1 MRPWAKCWTNLPQC
15 RLLVVLSITVVA
27 VAIVGASAEAVGAQS
42 SHSTERIAFDV
53 ASVKENRSSDY
64 RNAGIQFRPG
74 GRLVIK
80 GIPLMLIIT
89 VAYGLPLQSD
99 RLTGG
104 PEWIRT
110 AKYDIEA
117 AADKEAIPT
126 GASLGA
132 RNENIRLMLQTL
144 LAERFGL
151 RLRRETKEVPVYAI
165 IVKQSGPKLAKSPL
179 EERDCTNSATSPAPG
194 DPEVCHTFAGGA
206 FQGVHAKAAS
216 MSDLVS
222 WMSNWLDRPVVDK
235 TGLDGLF
242 NIQTEAW
249 SPMRQKAM
257 PRQEEAADD
266 AASAPPTVFQ
276 VFDRLGLKLDS
287 QRGPVEFYVIES
299 VQRPQEN

>member
-1 MRPWAKCWTNLPQC
+1 MRLCPKGWTNLAHC
-15 RLLVVLSITVVA
+15 RLLVVLSIRVVA
-27 VAIVGASAEAVGAQS
+27 ATVVGASAEPVGAQA

-64 RNAGIQFRPG
+64 RNAEIQFRPG
-74 GRLVIK
+74 GRLVVR

-110 AKYDIEA
+110 AKYDIDA

-126 GASLGA
+126 GASLKV

-144 LAERFGL
+144 LTDRFGL
-151 RLRRETKEVPVYAI
+151 RLRGETKDMPVYAI
-165 IVKQSGPKLAKSPL
+165 IVKQSGPKLAKSSI

-194 DPEVCHTFAGGA
+194 DPEVCHSFAGGA
-206 FQGVHAKAAS
+206 FQGLHANAAS

-249 SPMRQKAM
+249 SPMRQKAL
-257 PRQEEAADD
+257 PTQEEAAGD
-266 AASAPPTVFQ
+266 ASPTVFQ
-276 VFDRLGLKLDS
+276 IFDRLGLKLDL
-287 QRGPVEFYVIES
+287 QRGPVEFYVIEN